1 MTKERMEKTALG
13 RSGESPNRLALRL
26 LAAAAVLF
34 IAVLPILAEEG
45 SASSATTLQFERL
58 NRSYSGV
65 VDEMVPVS
73 QGGVGVKLRA
83 PNHRLTIRGHQVD
96 LSPKGDGLHAVN
108 VEVEFLGLAHIVA
121 DLEVA
126 GMTTA
131 MEDDIVIPLQTRSVE
146 ALVRFESAPEG
157 YFITL
162 TDMPRSVPV
171 TIESKLGASLVT
183 WCGGVLGLLGFDCDP
198 LEGLFSRAIV
208 PMPEKDSVFLLEREE
223 LTGEEQSRLDAYL
236 STG

>member
-1 MTKERMEKTALG
+1 MTKRESSRSRARAERWRAARCGWLVA
-13 RSGESPNRLALRL
+13 SWL
-26 LAAAAVLF
+26 LLLSVAPTFAQDTDTVT
-34 IAVLPILAEEG
+34 
-45 SASSATTLQFERL
+45 SLQFERL

-65 VDEMVPVS
+65 VNEMVPVS
-73 QGGVGVKLRA
+73 QGGVGVRLRA
-83 PNHRLTIRGHQVD
+83 PNHRLTIRGHHVD
-96 LSPKGDGLHAVN
+96 LEHKGDGLHAVT

-162 TDMPRSVPV
+162 SDLPRSVPV
-171 TIESKLGASLVT
+171 AIESELGGSIVT
-183 WCGGVLGLLGFDCDP
+183 WCDGVLGLLGFDCHP
-198 LEGLFSRAIV
+198 LESLFSRAIV
-208 PMPEKDSVFLLEREE
+208 PMPEKNSIFLLEREE
-223 LTGEEQSRLDAYL
+223 LTGAEQDQLDAYL
-236 STG
+236 SAG